1 MAGEECP
8 PYEPRPLAIELAEE
22 PLDVRAIVVGT
33 LDEAR
38 GRAAPPPTAT
48 PAVVWRGTVA
58 SDSGAKA
65 GYYVQLQA
73 DGTGQCSCPDYYF
86 RGVLRRATAFSCK
99 HIRRAWAEH
108 GPAGRKPD

>member
-1 MAGEECP
+1 MGGPESP
-8 PYEPRPLAIELAEE
+8 PPEPPRLAIELADE

-33 LDEAR
+33 LHEVRVD
-38 GRAAPPPTAT
+38 AAPPA
-48 PAVVWRGTVA
+48 PASPVVVWRGTVA

-108 GPAGRKPD
+108 GPVVRNPD